1 MSSELS
7 INSVA
12 SNPAQINPQA
22 KAEQAAAAAQA
33 NQGAHQAVAQAK
45 TDTVTVSGAA
55 LQMAAKTANA
65 TTLKG
70 HALATYLKQ
79 QGMSLPQ
86 IAQKMALT
94 PDAAAKLL
102 GVTLATTTPQANKP
116 TVATAPQ
123 PQQVAASTTATP
135 STTTATAQSSTPAD
149 EATESPD
156 AKAQEAIQG
165 KK

>member
-12 SNPAQINPQA
+12 ANPAKINPQA
-22 KAEQAAAAAQA
+22 KAELASTAAQA
-33 NQGAHQAVAQAK
+33 NQGAQQAVAQAK

-55 LQMAAKTANA
+55 LQMASKTANA

-102 GVTLATTTPQANKP
+102 GVTLATTTPLANKP

-123 PQQVAASTTATP
+123 PQQVAPSTP
-135 STTTATAQSSTPAD
+135 STPSTAQSSTPAD
-149 EATESPD
+149 ETTESPD
-156 AKAQEAIQG
+156 AKAQEALQG

>member
-1 MSSELS
+1 MSSDLS

-12 SNPAQINPQA
+12 ANPAQINPQA
-22 KAEQAAAAAQA
+22 KAEQTATTAQA
-33 NQGAHQAVAQAK
+33 NQGAQQAVVKTK

-70 HALATYLKQ
+70 HALAAYLKQ

-102 GVTLATTTPQANKP
+102 GVPVANTAPQASNP
-116 TVATAPQ
+116 TVATTAQ
-123 PQQVAASTTATP
+123 PQQAVASTT
-135 STTTATAQSSTPAD
+135 STAQSGTPAD

-156 AKAQEAIQG
+156 AKAQETLQG